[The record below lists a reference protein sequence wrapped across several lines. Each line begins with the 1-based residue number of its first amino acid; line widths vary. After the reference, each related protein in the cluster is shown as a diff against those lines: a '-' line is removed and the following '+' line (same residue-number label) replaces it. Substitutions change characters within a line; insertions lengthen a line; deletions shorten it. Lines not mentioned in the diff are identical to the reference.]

1 MQRRSLALDHASS
14 RHLADL
20 SKALG
25 VSWSA
30 VVRLAVSHF
39 ADRFQRLD
47 PHERA
52 TVRDHA
58 QRTYTGAN

>member
-1 MQRRSLALDHASS
+1 MRRRSLALDYASS
-14 RHLADL
+14 RNLADL

-30 VVRLAVSHF
+30 VVRLAVTHF
-39 ADRFQRLD
+39 ADRFERLD

-52 TVRDHA
+52 PVCDHGR
-58 QRTYTGAN
+58 RTFTAAN